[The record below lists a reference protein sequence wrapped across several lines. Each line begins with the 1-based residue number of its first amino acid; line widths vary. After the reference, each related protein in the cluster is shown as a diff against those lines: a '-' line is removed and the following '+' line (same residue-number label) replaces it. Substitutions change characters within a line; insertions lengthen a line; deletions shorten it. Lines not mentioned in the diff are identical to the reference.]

1 VSLGHHRFL
10 TNSPG
15 PLRYPR
21 YGSPQAHPTCDSQGP
36 FALLGLTVACTAGT
50 LHRRCRGAR
59 RGSSPRKA
67 VQANGPPG
75 VLNDICAPE
84 RIRLLCTM
92 SVSLFQYVSKS
103 LVRELKLICPILHAR
118 NLHLCENSEC
128 CRALRL
134 QPEKAPSPLVAA
146 DGTCSCASHRL
157 VDISRMTTLGEM
169 EWETLSVES
178 NRQDYQHLTD
188 RSLASV

>member
-1 VSLGHHRFL
+1 LHVPQGLFTGDAGERDEGVHR
-10 TNSPG
+10 G
-15 PLRYPR
+15 RRYKPADR
-21 YGSPQAHPTCDSQGP
+21 QA
-36 FALLGLTVACTAGT
+36 F
-50 LHRRCRGAR
+50 
-59 RGSSPRKA
+59 
-67 VQANGPPG
+67 
-75 VLNDICAPE
+75 LNDICAPE

-92 SVSLFQYVSKS
+92 SFSLFQYVSKS
-103 LVRELKLICPILHAR
+103 LVRELKLIYPILHAR
-118 NLHLCENSEC
+118 NLHLCGNSEC
-128 CRALRL
+128 RRALRL

-157 VDISRMTTLGEM
+157 VIISRMTTLGEM